1 MKVVIVGK
9 GAFGTALHYI
19 IKQNTADVSF
29 AEKGKAIELAETV
42 VLAVPTQSL
51 RSVLELNKELLQTV
65 PIINTAKGIEQNTH
79 MLPFQIAQDV
89 LGKDISYYCL
99 MGPSFAEEMMQDM
112 PTLVNI
118 GYTKGEE
125 IASIQKLFLTDTFRL
140 RIIPDVRAIELAG
153 VLKNV
158 YAILCGISEGL
169 GFGMNTRI
177 KLILLAYQ
185 EILTLCRTLDY
196 PITDASMPGILGD
209 LILSCT
215 SSESRNYRFGKE
227 LVTHT
232 VADALSRVHTTVEG
246 YMTIASLS
254 HLQETTG
261 SIMPAA
267 MLVQRIIKED
277 APQNIPQ
284 LFSDFVRS
292 V

>member
-1 MKVVIVGK
+1 MKVVIIGK

-19 IKQNTADVSF
+19 IKQNIADVSF
-29 AEKGKAIELAETV
+29 AEKGKAIELADVV

-51 RSVLELNKELLQTV
+51 RSVLELNKDMLKSI

-118 GYTKGEE
+118 GYTKGKE

-153 VLKNV
+153 GVKNV

-169 GFGMNTRI
+169 GFGMNTRT

-185 EILTLCRTLDY
+185 EILTLCRILNY
-196 PITDASMPGILGD
+196 PVTDASMPGVLGD

-227 LVTHT
+227 LVTRR
-232 VADALSRVHTTVEG
+232 VADVLTCMHTTVEG
-246 YMTIASLS
+246 YMTISALLY
-254 HLQETTG
+254 LQERTG
-261 SIMPAA
+261 SSMPAA
-267 MLVQRIIKED
+267 MLVQRIIQED
-277 APQNIPQ
+277 APKNIPQ
-284 LFSDFVRS
+284 LFGEFVRS

>member
-1 MKVVIVGK
+1 MKVVINGK

-19 IKQNTADVSF
+19 IKQNMPDVSF
-29 AEKGKAIELAETV
+29 AEKGKAIELADVV

-65 PIINTAKGIEQNTH
+65 PMINTAKGIEQNTH
-79 MLPFQIAQDV
+79 MLPYQIAVDV
-89 LGKDISYYCL
+89 LGKDISYYSL
-99 MGPSFAEEMMQDM
+99 MGPSFAGEMMQDM

-118 GYTKGEE
+118 GYNTGKET
-125 IASIQKLFLTDTFRL
+125 ASIQELFLTDTFRL

-153 VLKNV
+153 ALKNI

-169 GFGMNTRI
+169 GFGMNTKV

-185 EILTLCRTLDY
+185 EILAICRTLVY
-196 PITDASMPGILGD
+196 PMTDASMPGILGD

-232 VADALSRVHTTVEG
+232 IADALTRVHTTVEG
-246 YMTIASLS
+246 YITIASLS
-254 HLQETTG
+254 YLQEKTG
-261 SIMPAA
+261 SSMSVA
-267 MLVQRIIKED
+267 MLVHRIIKED
-277 APQNIPQ
+277 APKNIPQ
-284 LFSDFVRS
+284 LFGDFVRS